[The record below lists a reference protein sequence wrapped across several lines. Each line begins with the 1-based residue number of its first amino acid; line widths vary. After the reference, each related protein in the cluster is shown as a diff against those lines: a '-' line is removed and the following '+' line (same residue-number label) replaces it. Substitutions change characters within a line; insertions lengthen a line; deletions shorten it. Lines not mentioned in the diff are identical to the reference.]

1 MKRLLVAMVVGV
13 LALGL
18 GACGS
23 DDEDSNNDNAARNG
37 GEEKAYTIGMANFL
51 LGAPYFL
58 AMSQAVEAEA
68 ETVGATVRVTDARG
82 DAALLTSNI
91 DDLLSQDLDG
101 IIISGGPLEAAPA
114 ALNAIEQAGIP
125 VVMVDRKLKGGEYS
139 SWVGPDNEAIGRQD
153 GEYLA
158 ERLGGEGKVAIIR
171 GGPAD
176 NTIGLART
184 EGVQFMLEQ
193 EPGIEIVTAPDFGEW
208 SSDGGL
214 KVTENLLAK
223 HSDLAAVFCE
233 NDSMC
238 LGAQQAIENAG
249 KTDDIVIAGVDGQ
262 KEALK
267 AILDGTNYEVTGLNN
282 ADQIGRMGFQRLKD
296 IMDGKD
302 VEKDTVVP
310 SPQITKE
317 NAEEHYDPDSIF

>member
-1 MKRLLVAMVVGV
+1 MKRLLVALMVCV
-13 LALGL
+13 LAAVPA
-18 GACGS
+18 ACGS
-23 DDEDSNNDNAARNG
+23 DDNESSGDSDKA
-37 GEEKAYTIGMANFL
+37 GESKKYKIGMANFL

-68 ETVGATVRVTDARG
+68 KTVGATVRVTDARG
-82 DAALLTSNI
+82 DAAQLTANI
-91 DDLLSQDLDG
+91 DELLSQNLDG

-114 ALNAIEQAGIP
+114 ALNAIKQADIP
-125 VVMVDRKLKGGEYS
+125 VVMVDRKLKGGDYS

-158 ERLGGEGKVAIIR
+158 EQLDGEGKVGIIR

-184 EGVQFMLEQ
+184 EGVKFMLEQ
-193 EPGIEIVTAPDFGEW
+193 QPGIEIVAAPDFGEW
-208 SSDGGL
+208 SSDGGI
-214 KVTENLLAK
+214 KVAENLLAR
-223 HSDLAAVFCE
+223 HRDLKAVFCE

-238 LGAQQAIENAG
+238 LGAQQAIKNAG
-249 KTDDIVIAGVDGQ
+249 RSEDIIVAGVDGQ

-267 AILDGTNYEVTGLNN
+267 AILDGTNYVVTGLNN
-282 ADQIGRMGFQRLKD
+282 ADQIGRMGFRRLKD
-296 IMDGKD
+296 IMDGKE

-317 NAEEHYDPDSIF
+317 NAKKYYDPKSIF